1 MNAGDSAEPPAPER
15 PPSAQLGDVVSGGK
29 PGIPSRP
36 AASCEYRSAWA
47 GERRQR
53 RAGVCPFKGPV
64 SRRRRPRRRDVPGP
78 PRPEA
83 ARFLPSRATA
93 PERLRRRR
101 RRLGAGGPGCSA
113 GAAASSR
120 SPSPPHRVRESRP
133 HRAGHRRQGARGEV
147 APAAGSWGRREG
159 RAGRGGAAV
168 GSGRRPLGRPRAS
181 GRRRRAPA
189 GAGTPQVAGSE
200 GPPRPRGAAPGPT
213 PALSRRPGR
222 GRGIPP
228 FSPRT
233 TLPKARSTQEG
244 PGVTEAPIFSQA

>member
-120 SPSPPHRVRESRP
+120 SPSPAAQVRLLAWGPRRKTTREVQRSRLALSHTPGVGCAAPH
-133 HRAGHRRQGARGEV
+133 AGGEGARCTRSGQPRTR
-147 APAAGSWGRREG
+147 AAASQPGPAA
-159 RAGRGGAAV
+159 
-168 GSGRRPLGRPRAS
+168 P
-181 GRRRRAPA
+181 
-189 GAGTPQVAGSE
+189 
-200 GPPRPRGAAPGPT
+200 
-213 PALSRRPGR
+213 
-222 GRGIPP
+222 
-228 FSPRT
+228 
-233 TLPKARSTQEG
+233 
-244 PGVTEAPIFSQA
+244 